1 MADSEKRSFLPV
13 GLKIYFRHLII
24 RCSGLAVIGFAVA
37 LGAALFSYNPAD
49 PSFNTA
55 TGEAPANL
63 LGYPGA
69 VCSDLLWQLFGLSA
83 VIFPVA
89 VAAWGILIFRL
100 KWNRHQ
106 ALRLLCFIPTLFL
119 LLFLF
124 SAMPEVSFSPVLAGF
139 GGAVMPAFYAPLAHV
154 LKMMHLSCL
163 EYVFLFCV
171 FFASV
176 FGLAA
181 TLGIP
186 FRLVR
191 KWGIGFVRLLCLPF
205 KILWRKIRRAPSGDE
220 NEKTDVL
227 PDEVPQSLFVKQ
239 GELELDTPP
248 VQPPLPA
255 PQVQPAVKKQP
266 VKPSPLKSI
275 KEQREYVKQFHLPK
289 LDLLAKPKV
298 DKDVAVSRE
307 FLEKR
312 ARQLESVLEE
322 YGVKGEI
329 VNVRPGPVVTLF
341 ELEPAPG
348 IKTTRVI
355 NLADDIARSM
365 SALSVRI
372 AVIPGRSVIGIEM
385 PNDKRADVY
394 LKELLVCDEFQ
405 KSEKPLLLALG
416 KDIGGKPTF
425 ADLSKM
431 PHLLVAGTTGSG
443 KSVAINTMI
452 LSLVYRLTPAQVRL
466 IMVDP
471 KMLELSVYNGIPHLL
486 TPVVTDPKKAVL
498 ALNWAVREMDQRYAQ
513 MSELGVRNID
523 GYNKKVAELLRTG
536 GENAKTRT
544 VLTGYDNGEPVYEEQ
559 PLDLKPF
566 PYIVVIVDEM
576 ADLMITAGKEIE
588 TAVQRIAQKAR
599 AAGIHLI
606 LATQRPSVDVITGT
620 IKSNFPERI
629 SFRLTT
635 KIDSRTILGEQGA
648 EQLLGRGDMLYLAQG
663 QRPARLHGPF
673 VSDGEVEA
681 VTAHLRLQG
690 VPEYEQSVTEEP
702 PETPENGGFNPDGNS
717 DDASLY
723 DQAVAIILRDRK
735 VSTSYI
741 QRQLRIGYNRA
752 ADLIDQME
760 AQGVISAPNHAGKRE
775 ILVPDN
781 R

>member
-1 MADSEKRSFLPV
+1 MTNFEKHTFLPPALKAFFRRLTIRFFGMFLIV
-13 GLKIYFRHLII
+13 CGGLLSI
-24 RCSGLAVIGFAVA
+24 AMA
-37 LGAALFSYNPAD
+37 SYNSAD

-55 TGEAPANL
+55 SGEKALNL
-63 LGYPGA
+63 LGALGA
-69 VCSDLLWQLFGLSA
+69 SWADLLWQYFGLGA
-83 VIFPVA
+83 LLFPMA
-89 VAAWGILIFRL
+89 FFAWGILIARL
-100 KWNRHQ
+100 KWHRFQ
-106 ALRLLCFIPTLFL
+106 ILRVFCLIPTLFL

-124 SAMPEVSFSPVLAGF
+124 SALPEVSFTPVLAGF
-139 GGAVMPAFYAPLAHV
+139 SGAVMPAFYLPLKHALKAAHLIYV
-154 LKMMHLSCL
+154 
-163 EYVFLFCV
+163 EYLLFPAV
-171 FFASV
+171 FFAAL
-176 FGLAA
+176 FGLAY

-186 FRLVR
+186 FYLVKR
-191 KWGIGFVRLLCLPF
+191 WIACSGRFIRRLLLF
-205 KILWRKIRRAPSGDE
+205 IWNKIKRSSSEITE
-220 NEKTDVL
+220 EKTSAEDEL
-227 PDEVPQSLFVKQ
+227 PKSLFTEQ
-239 GELELDTPP
+239 GELNLEEKSPP
-248 VQPPLPA
+248 VPIEN
-255 PQVQPAVKKQP
+255 KQRQ
-266 VKPSPLKSI
+266 KPSPLKSI
-275 KEQREYVKQFHLPK
+275 KEQREYAKQFHLPK
-289 LDLLAKPKV
+289 LDLLAKPKI
-298 DKDVAVSRE
+298 DKETTVSRE
-307 FLEKR
+307 YLEKR
-312 ARQLESVLEE
+312 ARQLENVLEE

-372 AVIPGRSVIGIEM
+372 AVIPGQSVIGIEM
-385 PNDKRADVY
+385 PNEKRADVY
-394 LKELLVCDEFQ
+394 LKELISGDEF
-405 KSEKPLLLALG
+405 KNSDKPLLLALG

-425 ADLSKM
+425 ADLAKM

-452 LSLVYRLTPAQVRL
+452 LSLIYRLTPEQVRL

-498 ALNWAVREMDQRYAQ
+498 ALNWAVREMDQRYSR

-523 GYNKKVAELLRTG
+523 GYNKKIAEMLNSKG
-536 GENAKTRT
+536 PKTKT
-544 VLTGYDNGEPVYEEQ
+544 VLTGYENGEPIYEEQ

-663 QRPARLHGPF
+663 QRSVRLHGPF
-673 VSDGEVEA
+673 VSDAEVEA

-702 PETPENGGFNPDGNS
+702 PEIGADGNGFNPDANS
-717 DDASLY
+717 ADASLY

-735 VSTSYI
+735 VSTSYV

>member
-1 MADSEKRSFLPV
+1 MVTSENHTFLPDS
-13 GLKIYFRHLII
+13 LKLFLRKAAVRL
-24 RCSGLAVIGFAVA
+24 SGLAVIAAGVA
-37 LGAALFSYNPAD
+37 LAAALATYRSTD

-55 TGEAPANL
+55 TGEAAQNA
-63 LGYPGA
+63 LGGA
-69 VCSDLLWQLFGLSA
+69 GAICADLLWQYFGLGAILFPLA
-83 VIFPVA
+83 VT
-89 VAAWGILIFRL
+89 AWGVLIFRL
-100 KWNRHQ
+100 KWHKYQ
-106 ALRLLCFIPTLFL
+106 ILRVLCFIPTLFL
-119 LLFLF
+119 TLVLL
-124 SAMPEVSFSPVLAGF
+124 SALPAVSFSPVIAGF
-139 GGAVMPAFYAPLAHV
+139 SGAVMPAFYQPLINGLHFARV
-154 LKMMHLSCL
+154 PCL
-163 EYVFLFCV
+163 EYLMLPVVFV
-171 FFASV
+171 ATV
-176 FGLAA
+176 FGLAS

-186 FRLVR
+186 FYLVKRWIAGLAAACKAAGTAVWRKVR
-191 KWGIGFVRLLCLPF
+191 KQNGAERTEP
-205 KILWRKIRRAPSGDE
+205 APPPE
-220 NEKTDVL
+220 EL
-227 PDEVPQSLFVKQ
+227 PQSLFAEQ
-239 GELELDTPP
+239 GELNLVEKE
-248 VQPPLPA
+248 QPQRPKAPA
-255 PQVQPAVKKQP
+255 
-266 VKPSPLKSI
+266 KPSPLKSI
-275 KEQREYVKQFHLPK
+275 RDQREYARTFHLPK
-289 LDLLAKPKV
+289 LDFLTKPKV
-298 DKDVAVSRE
+298 DKDAAVSRDY
-307 FLEKR
+307 LEKR
-312 ARQLESVLEE
+312 ARQLEEVLEE

-372 AVIPGRSVIGIEM
+372 AVVPGQSVIGIEM

-394 LKELLVCDEFQ
+394 LKEMFSCDEF
-405 KSEKPLLLALG
+405 KNATKPLLLALG

-425 ADLSKM
+425 ADLAKM

-452 LSLVYRLTPAQVRL
+452 LSLVYRLTPQQVRL

-498 ALNWAVREMDQRYAQ
+498 ALNWAVREMDDRYRQ

-523 GYNKKVAELLRTG
+523 GYNAKVKEMIDSK
-536 GENAKTRT
+536 EPMTRT
-544 VLTGYDNGEPVYEEQ
+544 VLTGYDNGEPIYEEQ
-559 PLDLKPF
+559 QLNLKPF

-588 TAVQRIAQKAR
+588 VAVQRIAQKAR

-663 QRPARLHGPF
+663 QRPVRLHGPF
-673 VSDGEVEA
+673 VSDAEVEA

-690 VPEYEQSVTEEP
+690 VPEYEQAVTEEP
-702 PETPENGGFNPDGNS
+702 PESAGDSGLNLD
-717 DDASLY
+717 DDADASLY
-723 DQAVAIILRDRK
+723 DKAVAIVLRDRK

-760 AQGVISAPNHAGKRE
+760 TQGVISPAGHSGKRE

>member
-1 MADSEKRSFLPV
+1 MINSEKHTFLPDN
-13 GLKIYFRHLII
+13 LKFFFRKLII
-24 RCSGLAVIGFAVA
+24 RCSGLLLICFALA
-37 LGAALFSYNPAD
+37 LAAALATYDSAD

-55 TGEAPANL
+55 SGNTPQNA
-63 LGYPGA
+63 LGSFGA
-69 VCSDLLWQLFGLSA
+69 ICSDLLWQYFGLGA
-83 VIFPVA
+83 LLFPAAIFS
-89 VAAWGILIFRL
+89 WGIIVLRL
-100 KWNRHQ
+100 KWHKYQ
-106 ALRLLCFIPTLFL
+106 FLRALCFVPTLFL
-119 LLFLF
+119 LLILF
-124 SAMPEVSFSPVLAGF
+124 SALPAVSLTPLIAGF
-139 GGAVMPAFYAPLAHV
+139 SGAIMPAFYHPLVYCMNAAH
-154 LKMMHLSCL
+154 MPYL
-163 EYVFLFCV
+163 EYVMLAIV
-171 FFASV
+171 FAASF
-176 FGLAA
+176 FGLAW

-186 FRLVR
+186 FYLVKR
-191 KWGIGFVRLLCLPF
+191 WITALGRGIKAFFLFLKNKLQNKTAQKQP
-205 KILWRKIRRAPSGDE
+205 E
-220 NEKTDVL
+220 NEESFLEDIPESLFDEESETVKEIEQEQQSVL
-227 PDEVPQSLFVKQ
+227 PKPQKKATIKPGVQKSVK
-239 GELELDTPP
+239 
-248 VQPPLPA
+248 VQKRRPEEF
-255 PQVQPAVKKQP
+255 
-266 VKPSPLKSI
+266 I
-275 KEQREYVKQFHLPK
+275 LPK
-289 LDLLAKPKV
+289 IDFLAKPKNE
-298 DKDVAVSRE
+298 KDNSISRDY
-307 FLEKR
+307 LEKR
-312 ARQLESVLEE
+312 ARQLENVLEE

-372 AVIPGRSVIGIEM
+372 AVIPGQSVIGIEM
-385 PNDKRADVY
+385 PNEKRADVY
-394 LKELLVCDEFQ
+394 LKEMFASDDF
-405 KSEKPLLLALG
+405 KNATKPLLLALG

-425 ADLSKM
+425 ADLAKM

-452 LSLVYRLTPAQVRL
+452 LSLLYRLTPDQVRL

-498 ALNWAVREMDQRYAQ
+498 ALNWTVREMDDRYRQ

-523 GYNKKVAELLRTG
+523 GYNAKIKEMI
-536 GENAKTRT
+536 NAKEPMTRT

-576 ADLMITAGKEIE
+576 ADLMVTAGKEIE
-588 TAVQRIAQKAR
+588 IAVQRIAQKAR

-620 IKSNFPERI
+620 IKANFPERI

-663 QRPARLHGPF
+663 QRPVRLHGPF
-673 VSDGEVEA
+673 VSDAEVES
-681 VTAHLRLQG
+681 VTAHLRTQG
-690 VPEYEQSVTEEP
+690 IPEYEQSVVEEP
-702 PETPENGGFNPDGNS
+702 PETSASSDGAQDS
-717 DDASLY
+717 GEESLY
-723 DQAVAIILRDRK
+723 DKAVAIILRDRK

-760 AQGVISAPNHAGKRE
+760 AQGVISAPSHAGKRE

>member
-1 MADSEKRSFLPV
+1 MISSEKHTFLPDT
-13 GLKIYFRHLII
+13 LKVFFHKLAI
-24 RCSGLAVIGFAVA
+24 RCC
-37 LGAALFSYNPAD
+37 GAALIAAGLALAAALTTYDSTD
-49 PSFNTA
+49 PSLNTA
-55 TGEAPANL
+55 SGNL
-63 LGYPGA
+63 PQNALGGFGA
-69 VCSDLLWQLFGLSA
+69 VCADLLWQYFGLGA
-83 VIFPVA
+83 VLFPLA
-89 VAAWGILIFRL
+89 LMAWGILIARL
-100 KWNRHQ
+100 KWHKFQ
-106 ALRLLCFIPTLFL
+106 ILRVLCFIPTLFL
-119 LLFLF
+119 LLVLF
-124 SAMPEVSFSPVLAGF
+124 SALPAVSFSPVLAGF
-139 GGAVMPAFYAPLAHV
+139 SGAVMPAFYHPLIHGLNAAY
-154 LKMMHLSCL
+154 MPYL
-163 EYVFLFCV
+163 EYLMLPVVFV
-171 FFASV
+171 AAV
-176 FGLAA
+176 FGLAS

-186 FRLVR
+186 FYLVKRWTAGLGRLIKTAAVF
-191 KWGIGFVRLLCLPF
+191 I
-205 KILWRKIRRAPSGDE
+205 WRKIRRADGA
-220 NEKTDVL
+220 EKSVGEQKL
-227 PDEVPQSLFVKQ
+227 PEELPQSLFAEQ
-239 GELELDTPP
+239 GELNLEEKE
-248 VQPPLPA
+248 QPQA
-255 PQVQPAVKKQP
+255 QHTAKQPA
-266 VKPSPLKSI
+266 KPSPLKSI
-275 KEQREYVKQFHLPK
+275 REQREYARQFHLPK
-289 LDLLAKPKV
+289 LDFLAKPKI
-298 DKDVAVSRE
+298 DKDAAVSRDY
-307 FLEKR
+307 LEKR
-312 ARQLESVLEE
+312 ARQLEGVLEE

-372 AVIPGRSVIGIEM
+372 AVVPGQSVIGIEM
-385 PNDKRADVY
+385 PNEKRADVY
-394 LKELLVCDEFQ
+394 LKEMFACDEF
-405 KSEKPLLLALG
+405 KNATKPLLLALG

-425 ADLSKM
+425 ADLAKM

-452 LSLVYRLTPAQVRL
+452 LSLIYRLTPEQVRL

-498 ALNWAVREMDQRYAQ
+498 ALNWAVREMDDRYRQ

-523 GYNKKVAELLRTG
+523 GYN
-536 GENAKTRT
+536 AKIKEMIDAKEPMTRT
-544 VLTGYDNGEPVYEEQ
+544 VLTGYENGEPIYEEQ
-559 PLDLKPF
+559 PLNLKPF

-576 ADLMITAGKEIE
+576 ADLMVTAGKEIE
-588 TAVQRIAQKAR
+588 IAVQRIAQKAR
-599 AAGIHLI
+599 AAGIHLV

-620 IKSNFPERI
+620 IKANFPERI

-663 QRPARLHGPF
+663 QRPVRLHGPF
-673 VSDGEVEA
+673 VSDAEVEA

-702 PETPENGGFNPDGNS
+702 PESAGDTTVNMDGAE
-717 DDASLY
+717 DASLY
-723 DQAVAIILRDRK
+723 DKAVAIVLRDRK

-760 AQGVISAPNHAGKRE
+760 AQGVISAPSHAGKRE

>member
-1 MADSEKRSFLPV
+1 MTRSEKNTFLPV
-13 GLKIYFRHLII
+13 ALKSLFRRATIRFVGLLTIGWGIL
-24 RCSGLAVIGFAVA
+24 LA
-37 LGAALFSYNPAD
+37 AALATYNSAD
-49 PSFNTA
+49 PSWNTA
-55 TGEAPANL
+55 TGDVATNL
-63 LGYPGA
+63 LGNIGA
-69 VCSDLLWQLFGLSA
+69 VWADLLWQYFGLGA
-83 VIFPVA
+83 LLFPVSFI
-89 VAAWGILIFRL
+89 AWGVLIVRL
-100 KWNRHQ
+100 KWHKFQ
-106 ALRLLCFIPTLFL
+106 FLRILCLIPTLFL
-119 LLFLF
+119 VLILCASL
-124 SAMPEVSFSPVLAGF
+124 PEVSFTPVLAGF
-139 GGAVMPAFYAPLAHV
+139 SGAIIPAFYQLLLSALKTAHLAY
-154 LKMMHLSCL
+154 L
-163 EYVFLFCV
+163 EYVLLGVV
-171 FFASV
+171 FIAAL
-176 FGLAA
+176 FGLAS

-186 FRLVR
+186 FYLVKRWIAGCCRL
-191 KWGIGFVRLLCLPF
+191 
-205 KILWRKIRRAPSGDE
+205 IRRSTLFIWNKLKRSAPAVE
-220 NEKTDVL
+220 EEKTE
-227 PDEVPQSLFVKQ
+227 PQADELPQSLFAEQ
-239 GELELDTPP
+239 GELNLEEEKP
-248 VQPPLPA
+248 QPKASAPA
-255 PQVQPAVKKQP
+255 KKQP
-266 VKPSPLKSI
+266 EKPSPLKSI
-275 KEQREYVKQFHLPK
+275 KEHREYVKQFHLPK

-298 DKDVAVSRE
+298 DKEAVVSRDY
-307 FLEKR
+307 LEKR

-322 YGVKGEI
+322 YGVKGQI

-372 AVIPGRSVIGIEM
+372 AVIPGQSVIGIEM
-385 PNDKRADVY
+385 PNEKRADVY
-394 LKELLVCDEFQ
+394 LKELVSCDEF
-405 KSEKPLLLALG
+405 KNSDKPLLLALG

-425 ADLSKM
+425 ADLAKM

-498 ALNWAVREMDQRYAQ
+498 ALNWAVREMDQRYSQ

-523 GYNKKVAELLRTG
+523 GYNKKVAELL
-536 GENAKTRT
+536 NSKAPKTRM
-544 VLTGYDNGEPVYEEQ
+544 VLTGYENGEPMYEEQ

-663 QRPARLHGPF
+663 QRPVRLHGPF
-673 VSDGEVEA
+673 VSDAEVEA

-702 PETPENGGFNPDGNS
+702 PEIEASSGFNPDGNS
-717 DDASLY
+717 ADASLY
-723 DQAVAIILRDRK
+723 DQAVAIVLRDRK
-735 VSTSYI
+735 VSTSYV

-775 ILVPDN
+775 ILVSDN

>member
-1 MADSEKRSFLPV
+1 MVTSENHTFLPDSLKSFLRKAAV
-13 GLKIYFRHLII
+13 RL
-24 RCSGLAVIGFAVA
+24 SGLAVIAAGVA
-37 LGAALFSYNPAD
+37 LAAALATYRSTD

-55 TGEAPANL
+55 TGEAAQNA
-63 LGYPGA
+63 LGGA
-69 VCSDLLWQLFGLSA
+69 GAICADLLWQYFGLGAILFPLA
-83 VIFPVA
+83 VT
-89 VAAWGILIFRL
+89 AWGVLIFRL
-100 KWNRHQ
+100 KWHKYQ
-106 ALRLLCFIPTLFL
+106 ILRVLCFIPTLFL
-119 LLFLF
+119 TLVLL
-124 SAMPEVSFSPVLAGF
+124 SALPAVSFSPVIAGF
-139 GGAVMPAFYAPLAHV
+139 SGAVMPAFYQPLINGLHFARV
-154 LKMMHLSCL
+154 PCL
-163 EYVFLFCV
+163 EYLMLPVVFV
-171 FFASV
+171 ATV
-176 FGLAA
+176 FGLAS

-186 FRLVR
+186 FYLVKRWIAGLAAACKAAGTAVWRKVR
-191 KWGIGFVRLLCLPF
+191 KQNGAERTEP
-205 KILWRKIRRAPSGDE
+205 APPSE
-220 NEKTDVL
+220 EL
-227 PDEVPQSLFVKQ
+227 PQSLFAEQ
-239 GELELDTPP
+239 GELNLVEKE
-248 VQPPLPA
+248 QPQRPKAPA
-255 PQVQPAVKKQP
+255 
-266 VKPSPLKSI
+266 KPSPLKSI
-275 KEQREYVKQFHLPK
+275 RDQREYARTFHLPK
-289 LDLLAKPKV
+289 LDFLTKPKV
-298 DKDVAVSRE
+298 DKDAAVSRDY
-307 FLEKR
+307 LEKR
-312 ARQLESVLEE
+312 ARQLEEVLEE

-372 AVIPGRSVIGIEM
+372 AVVPGQSVIGIEM

-394 LKELLVCDEFQ
+394 LKEMFSCDEF
-405 KSEKPLLLALG
+405 KNATKPLLLALG

-425 ADLSKM
+425 ADLAKM

-452 LSLVYRLTPAQVRL
+452 LSLVYRLTPQQVRL

-498 ALNWAVREMDQRYAQ
+498 ALNWAVREMDDRYRQ

-523 GYNKKVAELLRTG
+523 GYNAKVKEMIDSK
-536 GENAKTRT
+536 EPMTRT
-544 VLTGYDNGEPVYEEQ
+544 VLTGYDNGEPIYEEQ
-559 PLDLKPF
+559 QLNLKPF

-588 TAVQRIAQKAR
+588 VAVQRIAQKAR

-663 QRPARLHGPF
+663 QRPVRLHGPF
-673 VSDGEVEA
+673 VSDAEVEA

-690 VPEYEQSVTEEP
+690 VPEYEQAVTEEP
-702 PETPENGGFNPDGNS
+702 PESAGDSGLNLD
-717 DDASLY
+717 DDADASLY
-723 DQAVAIILRDRK
+723 DKAVAIVLRDRK

-760 AQGVISAPNHAGKRE
+760 AQGVISPAGHSGKRE

>member
-1 MADSEKRSFLPV
+1 MTNSENHSFLPAALKLFFRRLTIRFF
-13 GLKIYFRHLII
+13 GLLFV
-24 RCSGLAVIGFAVA
+24 CAGLLLTVA
-37 LGAALFSYNPAD
+37 LATYNPAD

-55 TGEAPANL
+55 TGETATNL
-63 LGYPGA
+63 MGTVGA
-69 VCSDLLWQLFGLSA
+69 IWADLLWQYFGLGA
-83 VIFPVA
+83 ILFPVA
-89 VAAWGILIFRL
+89 LVAWGILIIRL
-100 KWNRHQ
+100 KWHKFQ
-106 ALRLLCFIPTLFL
+106 ILRILCFIPTLL
-119 LLFLF
+119 LLLVLF
-124 SAMPEVSFSPVLAGF
+124 SALPEVSFPPVQAGF
-139 GGAVMPAFYAPLAHV
+139 SGAVMPVFYSL
-154 LKMMHLSCL
+154 LKHFLKTAYLSYL
-163 EYVFLFCV
+163 EYAIIPIVFV
-171 FFASV
+171 VSV

-186 FRLVR
+186 FYLVKRWIAGTGRL
-191 KWGIGFVRLLCLPF
+191 I
-205 KILWRKIRRAPSGDE
+205 
-220 NEKTDVL
+220 
-227 PDEVPQSLFVKQ
+227 QSLILFFWKKIKNTPPPAEEEKAEQNDELPESLFAEQ
-239 GELELDTPP
+239 GELNLGE
-248 VQPPLPA
+248 QQQQAPLPA
-255 PQVQPAVKKQP
+255 PPAPAKKQP
-266 VKPSPLKSI
+266 AKPSPLKSI

-289 LDLLAKPKV
+289 LDLLAKPKI
-298 DKDVAVSRE
+298 DKEAAVSRDY
-307 FLEKR
+307 LEKR
-312 ARQLESVLEE
+312 ARQLENVLEE

-372 AVIPGRSVIGIEM
+372 AVIPGQSVIGIEM
-385 PNDKRADVY
+385 PNEKRADVY
-394 LKELLVCDEFQ
+394 LKELVSCDDF
-405 KSEKPLLLALG
+405 KNSDKPLLLALG

-425 ADLSKM
+425 ADLAKM

-498 ALNWAVREMDQRYAQ
+498 ALNWAVREMDQRYSQ

-523 GYNKKVAELLRTG
+523 GYNKKVAELL
-536 GENAKTRT
+536 NSKAPKTRT
-544 VLTGYDNGEPVYEEQ
+544 VLTGYENGEPIYEEQ

-663 QRPARLHGPF
+663 QRPVRLHGPF
-673 VSDGEVEA
+673 VSDAEVEA

-702 PETPENGGFNPDGNS
+702 PETEAGTGFTSDGGA
-717 DDASLY
+717 DASLY

>member
-1 MADSEKRSFLPV
+1 MVTSENHTFLPDSLKSFLRKAAV
-13 GLKIYFRHLII
+13 RL
-24 RCSGLAVIGFAVA
+24 SGLAVIAAGIA
-37 LGAALFSYNPAD
+37 LAAALATYRSTD

-55 TGEAPANL
+55 TGEAAQNA
-63 LGYPGA
+63 LGGA
-69 VCSDLLWQLFGLSA
+69 GAICADLLWQYFGLGAILFPLA
-83 VIFPVA
+83 VT
-89 VAAWGILIFRL
+89 AWGVLIFRL
-100 KWNRHQ
+100 KWHKYQ
-106 ALRLLCFIPTLFL
+106 ILRVLCFIPTLFL
-119 LLFLF
+119 TLVLL
-124 SAMPEVSFSPVLAGF
+124 SALPAVSFSPVIAGF
-139 GGAVMPAFYAPLAHV
+139 SGAVMPAFYQPLINGLHFARV
-154 LKMMHLSCL
+154 PCL
-163 EYVFLFCV
+163 EYLMLPVVFV
-171 FFASV
+171 ATV
-176 FGLAA
+176 FGLAS

-186 FRLVR
+186 FYLVKRWIAGLAAACKAAGTAVWRKVR
-191 KWGIGFVRLLCLPF
+191 KQNGAERTEP
-205 KILWRKIRRAPSGDE
+205 APPPE
-220 NEKTDVL
+220 EL
-227 PDEVPQSLFVKQ
+227 PQSLFAEQ
-239 GELELDTPP
+239 GELNLVEKE
-248 VQPPLPA
+248 QPQRPKAPA
-255 PQVQPAVKKQP
+255 
-266 VKPSPLKSI
+266 KPSPLKSI
-275 KEQREYVKQFHLPK
+275 RDQREYARTFHLPK
-289 LDLLAKPKV
+289 LDFLTKPKV
-298 DKDVAVSRE
+298 DKDAAVSRDY
-307 FLEKR
+307 LEKR
-312 ARQLESVLEE
+312 ARQLEEVLEE

-372 AVIPGRSVIGIEM
+372 AVVPGQSVIGIEM

-394 LKELLVCDEFQ
+394 LKEMFSCDEF
-405 KSEKPLLLALG
+405 KNATKPLLLALG

-425 ADLSKM
+425 ADLAKM

-452 LSLVYRLTPAQVRL
+452 LSLVYRLTPQQVRL

-498 ALNWAVREMDQRYAQ
+498 ALNWAVREMDDRYRQ

-523 GYNKKVAELLRTG
+523 GYNAKVKEMINSK
-536 GENAKTRT
+536 EPMTRT
-544 VLTGYDNGEPVYEEQ
+544 VLTGYDNGEPIYEEQ
-559 PLDLKPF
+559 QLNLKPF

-588 TAVQRIAQKAR
+588 VAVQRIAQKAR

-663 QRPARLHGPF
+663 QRPVRLHGPF
-673 VSDGEVEA
+673 VSDAEVEA

-690 VPEYEQSVTEEP
+690 VPEYEQAVTEEP
-702 PETPENGGFNPDGNS
+702 PESAGDSGLNLD
-717 DDASLY
+717 DDADASLY
-723 DQAVAIILRDRK
+723 DKAVAIVLRDRK

-760 AQGVISAPNHAGKRE
+760 AQGVISPAGHSGKRE

>member
-1 MADSEKRSFLPV
+1 MATFEKYTFLPDS
-13 GLKIYFRHLII
+13 LKLFLHKAAVRV
-24 RCSGLAVIGFAVA
+24 SGLVVIAAGCA
-37 LGAALFSYNPAD
+37 LAAALATYRSTD

-55 TGEAPANL
+55 TGDAAQNA
-63 LGYPGA
+63 LGGAGA
-69 VCSDLLWQLFGLSA
+69 VCADLLWQYFGLGAILFPLA
-83 VIFPVA
+83 VT
-89 VAAWGILIFRL
+89 AWGVLIFRL
-100 KWNRHQ
+100 KWHKYQ
-106 ALRLLCFIPTLFL
+106 FLRVLCFIPTLFL
-119 LLFLF
+119 MLVLL
-124 SAMPEVSFSPVLAGF
+124 SALPAVSFSPVIAGF
-139 GGAVMPAFYAPLAHV
+139 SGAVMPAFYHPLIRGLHFAYV
-154 LKMMHLSCL
+154 PYL
-163 EYVFLFCV
+163 EYLMLPVVFV
-171 FFASV
+171 ATV
-176 FGLAA
+176 FGLAS

-186 FRLVR
+186 FYLVKR
-191 KWGIGFVRLLCLPF
+191 WIAELAAACKTAGTAV
-205 KILWRKIRRAPSGDE
+205 WRKIHKRNGAEQTEPE
-220 NEKTDVL
+220 TPPEEL
-227 PDEVPQSLFVKQ
+227 PQSLFAEQ
-239 GELELDTPP
+239 GELNLVEKE
-248 VQPPLPA
+248 QPQRPKAPA
-255 PQVQPAVKKQP
+255 
-266 VKPSPLKSI
+266 KPSPLKSI
-275 KEQREYVKQFHLPK
+275 REQREYARTFHLPK
-289 LDLLAKPKV
+289 LDFLTKPKV
-298 DKDVAVSRE
+298 DKDAAVSRDY
-307 FLEKR
+307 LEKR
-312 ARQLESVLEE
+312 ARQLEEVLGE

-372 AVIPGRSVIGIEM
+372 AVVPGQSVIGIEM
-385 PNDKRADVY
+385 PNEKRADVY
-394 LKELLVCDEFQ
+394 LKEMFSCDEF
-405 KSEKPLLLALG
+405 KNATKPLLLALG

-425 ADLSKM
+425 ADLAKM

-452 LSLVYRLTPAQVRL
+452 LSLVYRLTPQQVRL
-466 IMVDP
+466 ILVDP

-498 ALNWAVREMDQRYAQ
+498 ALNWAVREMDDRYRQ

-523 GYNKKVAELLRTG
+523 GYNAKVKEMIDSK
-536 GENAKTRT
+536 EPMTRT
-544 VLTGYDNGEPVYEEQ
+544 VLTGYDNGEPIYEEQ
-559 PLDLKPF
+559 QLNLKPF

-576 ADLMITAGKEIE
+576 ADLMMTAGKEIE
-588 TAVQRIAQKAR
+588 VAVLRIAQKAR

-635 KIDSRTILGEQGA
+635 KIDSRTILDEQGA

-663 QRPARLHGPF
+663 QRPVRLHGPF
-673 VSDGEVEA
+673 VSDTEVEA

-690 VPEYEQSVTEEP
+690 VPEYEQAVTEEP
-702 PETPENGGFNPDGNS
+702 PESAGDSGLNLAD
-717 DDASLY
+717 DADASLY
-723 DQAVAIILRDRK
+723 DKAVAIVLRDRK

-760 AQGVISAPNHAGKRE
+760 SQGVISPAGHSGKRE

>member
-1 MADSEKRSFLPV
+1 MVTSENHTFLPDS
-13 GLKIYFRHLII
+13 LKLFLRKAAVRL
-24 RCSGLAVIGFAVA
+24 SGLAVIAAGIA
-37 LGAALFSYNPAD
+37 LAAALATYRSTD

-55 TGEAPANL
+55 TGEAAQNA
-63 LGYPGA
+63 LGGA
-69 VCSDLLWQLFGLSA
+69 GAICADLLWQYFGLGAILFPLA
-83 VIFPVA
+83 VT
-89 VAAWGILIFRL
+89 AWGILIFRL
-100 KWNRHQ
+100 KWHKYQ
-106 ALRLLCFIPTLFL
+106 ILRVLCFIPTLFL
-119 LLFLF
+119 TLVLL
-124 SAMPEVSFSPVLAGF
+124 SARPAVSFSPVIAGF
-139 GGAVMPAFYAPLAHV
+139 SGAVMPAFYQPLINGLHFARV
-154 LKMMHLSCL
+154 PCL
-163 EYVFLFCV
+163 EYLMLPVVFV
-171 FFASV
+171 ATV
-176 FGLAA
+176 FGLAS

-186 FRLVR
+186 FYLVKR
-191 KWGIGFVRLLCLPF
+191 WIAGLAAACKAAGTAV
-205 KILWRKIRRAPSGDE
+205 WRKVRQQNGAERTEPE
-220 NEKTDVL
+220 PPPEEL
-227 PDEVPQSLFVKQ
+227 PQSLFAEQ
-239 GELELDTPP
+239 GELNLVEKE
-248 VQPPLPA
+248 QPQRPKAPA
-255 PQVQPAVKKQP
+255 
-266 VKPSPLKSI
+266 KPSPLKSI
-275 KEQREYVKQFHLPK
+275 RDQREYARTFHLPK
-289 LDLLAKPKV
+289 LDFLTKPKV
-298 DKDVAVSRE
+298 DKDAAVSRDY
-307 FLEKR
+307 LEKR
-312 ARQLESVLEE
+312 ARQLEEVLEE

-372 AVIPGRSVIGIEM
+372 AVVPGQSVIGIEM

-394 LKELLVCDEFQ
+394 LKEMFSCDEF
-405 KSEKPLLLALG
+405 KNATKPLLLALG

-425 ADLSKM
+425 ADLAKM

-452 LSLVYRLTPAQVRL
+452 LSLVYRLTPQQVRL

-498 ALNWAVREMDQRYAQ
+498 ALNWAVREMDDRYRQ

-523 GYNKKVAELLRTG
+523 GYNAKVKEMIDSK
-536 GENAKTRT
+536 EPMTRT
-544 VLTGYDNGEPVYEEQ
+544 VLTGYDNGEPIYEEQ
-559 PLDLKPF
+559 QLNLKPF

-588 TAVQRIAQKAR
+588 VAVQRIAQKAR

-663 QRPARLHGPF
+663 QRPVRLHGPF
-673 VSDGEVEA
+673 VSDAEVEA

-690 VPEYEQSVTEEP
+690 VPEYEQAVTEEP
-702 PETPENGGFNPDGNS
+702 PESAGDSGLNLD
-717 DDASLY
+717 DDADASLY
-723 DQAVAIILRDRK
+723 DKAVAIVLRDRK

-760 AQGVISAPNHAGKRE
+760 AQGVISPAGHSGKRE

>member
-1 MADSEKRSFLPV
+1 MVTSENHTFLPDS
-13 GLKIYFRHLII
+13 LKLFLRKAAVRL
-24 RCSGLAVIGFAVA
+24 SGLAVIAAGIA
-37 LGAALFSYNPAD
+37 LAAALATYRSTD

-55 TGEAPANL
+55 TGEAAQNA
-63 LGYPGA
+63 LGGA
-69 VCSDLLWQLFGLSA
+69 GAICADLLWQYFGLGAILFPLA
-83 VIFPVA
+83 VT
-89 VAAWGILIFRL
+89 AWGILIFRL
-100 KWNRHQ
+100 KWHKYQ
-106 ALRLLCFIPTLFL
+106 ILRVLCFIPTLFL
-119 LLFLF
+119 TLVLL
-124 SAMPEVSFSPVLAGF
+124 SALPAVSFSPVIAGF
-139 GGAVMPAFYAPLAHV
+139 SGAVMPAFYQPLINGLHFARV
-154 LKMMHLSCL
+154 PCL
-163 EYVFLFCV
+163 EYLMLPVVFV
-171 FFASV
+171 ATV
-176 FGLAA
+176 FGLAS

-186 FRLVR
+186 FYLVKR
-191 KWGIGFVRLLCLPF
+191 WIAGLAAACKAAGTAV
-205 KILWRKIRRAPSGDE
+205 WRKVRQQNGAERTEPE
-220 NEKTDVL
+220 PPPEEL
-227 PDEVPQSLFVKQ
+227 PQSLFAEQ
-239 GELELDTPP
+239 GELNLVEKE
-248 VQPPLPA
+248 QPQRPKAPA
-255 PQVQPAVKKQP
+255 
-266 VKPSPLKSI
+266 KPSPLKSI
-275 KEQREYVKQFHLPK
+275 RDQREYARTFHLPK
-289 LDLLAKPKV
+289 LDFLTKPKV
-298 DKDVAVSRE
+298 DKDAAVSRDY
-307 FLEKR
+307 LEKR
-312 ARQLESVLEE
+312 ARQLEEVLEE

-372 AVIPGRSVIGIEM
+372 AVVPGQSVIGIEM

-394 LKELLVCDEFQ
+394 LKEMFSCDEF
-405 KSEKPLLLALG
+405 KNATKPLLLALG

-425 ADLSKM
+425 ADLAKM

-452 LSLVYRLTPAQVRL
+452 LSLVYRLTPQQVRL

-498 ALNWAVREMDQRYAQ
+498 ALNWAVREMDDRYRQ

-523 GYNKKVAELLRTG
+523 GYNAKVKEMIDSK
-536 GENAKTRT
+536 EPMTRT
-544 VLTGYDNGEPVYEEQ
+544 VLTGYDNGEPIYEEQ
-559 PLDLKPF
+559 QLNLKPF

-588 TAVQRIAQKAR
+588 VAVQRIAQKAR

-663 QRPARLHGPF
+663 QRPVRLHGPF
-673 VSDGEVEA
+673 VSDAEVEA

-690 VPEYEQSVTEEP
+690 VPEYEQAVTEEP
-702 PETPENGGFNPDGNS
+702 PESAGDSGLNLD
-717 DDASLY
+717 DDADASLY
-723 DQAVAIILRDRK
+723 DKAVAIVLRDRK

-760 AQGVISAPNHAGKRE
+760 AQGVISPAGHSGKRE

>member
-1 MADSEKRSFLPV
+1 MTHLEKHTFLP
-13 GLKIYFRHLII
+13 
-24 RCSGLAVIGFAVA
+24 
-37 LGAALFSYNPAD
+37 AALKVFFRRLTTRCIGLFLVGSGILLTLALATYNPAD
-49 PSFNTA
+49 PSWNTA
-55 TGEAPANL
+55 TGGTAANM
-63 LGYPGA
+63 LGSVGA
-69 VCSDLLWQLFGLSA
+69 VWADLLWQSFGLGA
-83 VIFPVA
+83 VLFPISL
-89 VAAWGILIFRL
+89 AAWGLLVFRL
-100 KWNRHQ
+100 KWHKFQFFRI
-106 ALRLLCFIPTLFL
+106 LSLIPTLFL
-119 LLFLF
+119 LLVLF
-124 SAMPEVSFSPVLAGF
+124 SALPEVSFSPVLAGF
-139 GGAVMPAFYAPLAHV
+139 SGAIMPAFYLPLRQA
-154 LKMMHLSCL
+154 LIIAHLSYL
-163 EYVFLFCV
+163 EYILLPVVFIAVV
-171 FFASV
+171 FSLAS
-176 FGLAA
+176 

-186 FRLVR
+186 FYLVKRWISSLGRLVR
-191 KWGIGFVRLLCLPF
+191 RLSLF
-205 KILWRKIRRAPSGDE
+205 LWRKIRRIPSQIAEEPLKQPADE
-220 NEKTDVL
+220 L
-227 PDEVPQSLFVKQ
+227 PQSLFAEQ
-239 GELELDTPP
+239 GELKLEETLPP
-248 VQPPLPA
+248 SQAVPA
-255 PQVQPAVKKQP
+255 KQP
-266 VKPSPLKSI
+266 RPAKPSPLKSI

-298 DKDVAVSRE
+298 DKEAAVSRDY
-307 FLEKR
+307 LEKR
-312 ARQLESVLEE
+312 ARQLENVLEE

-372 AVIPGRSVIGIEM
+372 AVIPGQSVIGIEM
-385 PNDKRADVY
+385 PNEKRADVY
-394 LKELLVCDEFQ
+394 LKELVSSDEF
-405 KSEKPLLLALG
+405 KNSDKPLLLALG
-416 KDIGGKPTF
+416 KDIGGKPSF
-425 ADLSKM
+425 ADLAKM

-452 LSLVYRLTPAQVRL
+452 LSLVYRLTPDQVRL

-498 ALNWAVREMDQRYAQ
+498 ALNWAVREMDQRYSQ

-523 GYNKKVAELLRTG
+523 GYNKKVAELLNTKG
-536 GENAKTRT
+536 PKTRT
-544 VLTGYDNGEPVYEEQ
+544 VLTGYDNGEPIYEEQ
-559 PLDLKPF
+559 PLNLKPF

-663 QRPARLHGPF
+663 QRPVRLHGPF
-673 VSDGEVEA
+673 VSDAEVEA

-702 PETPENGGFNPDGNS
+702 PETDSAEGFNLENS
-717 DDASLY
+717 SDASLY

>member
-1 MADSEKRSFLPV
+1 MVTSENHTFLPDSLKSFLRKAAV
-13 GLKIYFRHLII
+13 RL
-24 RCSGLAVIGFAVA
+24 SGLAVIAAGIA
-37 LGAALFSYNPAD
+37 LAAALATYRSTD

-55 TGEAPANL
+55 TGEAAQNA
-63 LGYPGA
+63 LGGA
-69 VCSDLLWQLFGLSA
+69 GAICADLLWQYFGLGAILFPLA
-83 VIFPVA
+83 VT
-89 VAAWGILIFRL
+89 AWGVLIFRL
-100 KWNRHQ
+100 KWHKYQ
-106 ALRLLCFIPTLFL
+106 ILRVLCFIPTLFL
-119 LLFLF
+119 TLVLL
-124 SAMPEVSFSPVLAGF
+124 SALPAVSFSPVIAGF
-139 GGAVMPAFYAPLAHV
+139 SGAVMPAFYQPLINGLHFARV
-154 LKMMHLSCL
+154 PCL
-163 EYVFLFCV
+163 EYLMLPVVFV
-171 FFASV
+171 ATV
-176 FGLAA
+176 FGLAS

-186 FRLVR
+186 FYLVKRWIAGLAAACKAAGTAVWRKVR
-191 KWGIGFVRLLCLPF
+191 KQNGAERTEP
-205 KILWRKIRRAPSGDE
+205 APPPE
-220 NEKTDVL
+220 EL
-227 PDEVPQSLFVKQ
+227 PQSLFAEQ
-239 GELELDTPP
+239 GELNLVEKE
-248 VQPPLPA
+248 QPQRPKAPA
-255 PQVQPAVKKQP
+255 
-266 VKPSPLKSI
+266 KPSPLKSI
-275 KEQREYVKQFHLPK
+275 RDQREYARTFHLPK
-289 LDLLAKPKV
+289 LDCLTKPKV
-298 DKDVAVSRE
+298 DKDAAVSRDY
-307 FLEKR
+307 LEKR
-312 ARQLESVLEE
+312 ARQLEEVLEE

-372 AVIPGRSVIGIEM
+372 AVVPGQSVIGIEM

-394 LKELLVCDEFQ
+394 LKEMFSCDEF
-405 KSEKPLLLALG
+405 KNATKPLLLALG

-425 ADLSKM
+425 ADLAKM

-452 LSLVYRLTPAQVRL
+452 LSLVYRLTPQQVRL

-498 ALNWAVREMDQRYAQ
+498 ALNWAVREMDDRYRQ

-523 GYNKKVAELLRTG
+523 GYNAKVKEMIDSK
-536 GENAKTRT
+536 EPMTRT
-544 VLTGYDNGEPVYEEQ
+544 VLTGYDNGEPIYEEQ
-559 PLDLKPF
+559 QLNLKPF

-588 TAVQRIAQKAR
+588 VAVQRIAQKAR

-663 QRPARLHGPF
+663 QRPVRLHGPF
-673 VSDGEVEA
+673 VSDAEVEA

-690 VPEYEQSVTEEP
+690 VPEYEQAVTEEP
-702 PETPENGGFNPDGNS
+702 PESAGDSGLNLD
-717 DDASLY
+717 DDADASLY
-723 DQAVAIILRDRK
+723 DKAVAIVLRDRK

-760 AQGVISAPNHAGKRE
+760 AQGVISPAGHSGKRE

>member
-1 MADSEKRSFLPV
+1 MTDSEKRAFLPDAM
-13 GLKIYFRHLII
+13 KSFFRRAII
-24 RCSGLAVIGFAVA
+24 RCVGFLVVCSGGLS
-37 LGAALFSYNPAD
+37 GAALATYNPAD

-55 TGEAPANL
+55 TGETATNA
-63 LGYPGA
+63 LGSVGA
-69 VCSDLLWQLFGLSA
+69 AWADLLWQYFGLAA
-83 VIFPVA
+83 VLFPVA
-89 VAAWGILIFRL
+89 LVFWGVLIIRM
-100 KWNRHQ
+100 KWNKYQ
-106 ALRLLCFIPTLFL
+106 FLRVLCMIPTLFL

-124 SAMPEVSFSPVLAGF
+124 SALPEVSFTPVLAGF
-139 GGAVMPAFYAPLAHV
+139 SGAVMPAFYQPLIRV
-154 LKMMHLSCL
+154 LTAMHLSSL
-163 EYVFLFCV
+163 EYAFLPVVFL
-171 FFASV
+171 AAV

-186 FRLVR
+186 FHLVR
-191 KWGIGFVRLLCLPF
+191 RWIAATVGFVSGIVSFIR
-205 KILWRKIRRAPSGDE
+205 KKIRRPKPPVEEETEEAPAE
-220 NEKTDVL
+220 EL
-227 PDEVPQSLFVKQ
+227 PQSLFAEQ
-239 GELELDTPP
+239 GELNLGDKTPP
-248 VQPPLPA
+248 PPAAPTVKAPA
-255 PQVQPAVKKQP
+255 PA
-266 VKPSPLKSI
+266 KPSPLKSI
-275 KEQREYVKQFHLPK
+275 KEQREYVRQFHLPK
-289 LDLLAKPKV
+289 LDLLAKPKI
-298 DKDVAVSRE
+298 DKENVVSRDV
-307 FLEKR
+307 LEQR
-312 ARQLESVLEE
+312 ARQLEAVLAE

-372 AVIPGRSVIGIEM
+372 AVVPGRSVIGIEM

-405 KSEKPLLLALG
+405 KSDKPLLLALG

-452 LSLVYRLTPAQVRL
+452 LSLVYRLTPEQVRL

-498 ALNWAVREMDQRYAQ
+498 ALNWAVREMDQRYSQ

-523 GYNKKVAELLRTG
+523 GYNKKVAELLSG
-536 GENAKTRT
+536 KGPKTRM

-559 PLDLKPF
+559 PLNLKPF

-663 QRPARLHGPF
+663 QRPTRLHGPF

-690 VPEYEQSVTEEP
+690 VPEYEQSVVEEP
-702 PETPENGGFNPDGNS
+702 PEVGSEGGFAPDSDGNGGDG
-717 DDASLY
+717 AGLY
-723 DQAVAIILRDRK
+723 DQAVAIVLRDRK
-735 VSTSYI
+735 VSTSYV

-752 ADLIDQME
+752 ADLIERME
-760 AQGVISAPNHAGKRE
+760 REGVISAPNHAGKRE

>member
-1 MADSEKRSFLPV
+1 MVTSENRTFLPDS
-13 GLKIYFRHLII
+13 LKAFLRKAAVRL
-24 RCSGLAVIGFAVA
+24 SGLAVIAAGCA
-37 LGAALFSYNPAD
+37 LAAALATYRSTD

-55 TGEAPANL
+55 TGEAAQNA
-63 LGYPGA
+63 LGGA
-69 VCSDLLWQLFGLSA
+69 GAICADLLWQYFGLGAILFPLA
-83 VIFPVA
+83 VT
-89 VAAWGILIFRL
+89 AWGVLIFRL
-100 KWNRHQ
+100 KWHKYQ
-106 ALRLLCFIPTLFL
+106 ILRVLCFIPTLFL
-119 LLFLF
+119 TLVLL
-124 SAMPEVSFSPVLAGF
+124 SALPAVSFSPVIAGF
-139 GGAVMPAFYAPLAHV
+139 SGAVMPAFYQPLING
-154 LKMMHLSCL
+154 LSVARLSYL
-163 EYVFLFCV
+163 EYLMLPVVFV
-171 FFASV
+171 ATV
-176 FGLAA
+176 FGLAS

-186 FRLVR
+186 FYLVKRWIAGLAAACKAAGTAVWRRVR
-191 KWGIGFVRLLCLPF
+191 KQKGAEQTEPETPPEEL
-205 KILWRKIRRAPSGDE
+205 
-220 NEKTDVL
+220 
-227 PDEVPQSLFVKQ
+227 PQSLFAEQ
-239 GELELDTPP
+239 GELNLVEKEQPQRPKTP
-248 VQPPLPA
+248 A
-255 PQVQPAVKKQP
+255 
-266 VKPSPLKSI
+266 KPSPLKSI
-275 KEQREYVKQFHLPK
+275 REQREYARTFHLPK
-289 LDLLAKPKV
+289 LDFLTKPKV
-298 DKDVAVSRE
+298 DKDAAVSRDY
-307 FLEKR
+307 LEKR
-312 ARQLESVLEE
+312 ARQLEEVLEE

-372 AVIPGRSVIGIEM
+372 AVVPGQSVIGIEM

-394 LKELLVCDEFQ
+394 LKEMFSCDEF
-405 KSEKPLLLALG
+405 KNATKPLLLALG

-425 ADLSKM
+425 ADLAKM

-452 LSLVYRLTPAQVRL
+452 LSLVYRLTPQQVRL

-498 ALNWAVREMDQRYAQ
+498 ALNWAVREMDDRYRQ

-523 GYNKKVAELLRTG
+523 GYNAKVKEMIDSK
-536 GENAKTRT
+536 EPMTRT
-544 VLTGYDNGEPVYEEQ
+544 VLTGYDNGEPIYEEQ
-559 PLDLKPF
+559 QLNLKPF

-588 TAVQRIAQKAR
+588 VAVQRIAQKAR

-663 QRPARLHGPF
+663 QRPVRLHGPF
-673 VSDGEVEA
+673 VSDAEVEA

-702 PETPENGGFNPDGNS
+702 PESAGDSGLNLD
-717 DDASLY
+717 DDADASLY
-723 DQAVAIILRDRK
+723 DKAVAVVLRDRK

-760 AQGVISAPNHAGKRE
+760 AQGVISPAGHSGKRE

>member
-1 MADSEKRSFLPV
+1 MVTSENHTFLPDSLKSFLRKAAV
-13 GLKIYFRHLII
+13 RL
-24 RCSGLAVIGFAVA
+24 SGLAVIAAGIA
-37 LGAALFSYNPAD
+37 LAAALATYRSTD

-55 TGEAPANL
+55 TGEAAQNA
-63 LGYPGA
+63 LGGA
-69 VCSDLLWQLFGLSA
+69 GAICADLLWQYFGLGAILFPLA
-83 VIFPVA
+83 VT
-89 VAAWGILIFRL
+89 AWGVLIFRL
-100 KWNRHQ
+100 KWHKYQ
-106 ALRLLCFIPTLFL
+106 ILRVLCFIPTLFL
-119 LLFLF
+119 TLVLL
-124 SAMPEVSFSPVLAGF
+124 SALPAVSFSPVIAGF
-139 GGAVMPAFYAPLAHV
+139 SGAVMPAFYQPLINGLHFARV
-154 LKMMHLSCL
+154 PCL
-163 EYVFLFCV
+163 EYLMLPVVFV
-171 FFASV
+171 ATV
-176 FGLAA
+176 FGLAS

-186 FRLVR
+186 FYLVKRWIAGLAAACKAAGTAVWRKVR
-191 KWGIGFVRLLCLPF
+191 KQNGAERTEP
-205 KILWRKIRRAPSGDE
+205 APPPE
-220 NEKTDVL
+220 EL
-227 PDEVPQSLFVKQ
+227 PQSLFAEQ
-239 GELELDTPP
+239 GELNLVEKE
-248 VQPPLPA
+248 QPQRPKAPA
-255 PQVQPAVKKQP
+255 
-266 VKPSPLKSI
+266 KPSPLKSI
-275 KEQREYVKQFHLPK
+275 RDQREYARTFHLPK
-289 LDLLAKPKV
+289 LDFLTKPKV
-298 DKDVAVSRE
+298 DKDAAVSRDY
-307 FLEKR
+307 LEKR
-312 ARQLESVLEE
+312 ARQLEEVLEE

-372 AVIPGRSVIGIEM
+372 AVVPGQSVIGIEM

-394 LKELLVCDEFQ
+394 LKEMFSCDEF
-405 KSEKPLLLALG
+405 KNATKPLLLALG

-425 ADLSKM
+425 ADLAKM

-452 LSLVYRLTPAQVRL
+452 LSLVYRLTPQQVRL

-498 ALNWAVREMDQRYAQ
+498 ALNWAVREMDDRYRQ

-523 GYNKKVAELLRTG
+523 GYNAKVKEMIDSK
-536 GENAKTRT
+536 EPMTRT
-544 VLTGYDNGEPVYEEQ
+544 VLTGYDNGEPIYEEQ
-559 PLDLKPF
+559 QLNLKPF

-588 TAVQRIAQKAR
+588 VAVQRIAQKAR

-663 QRPARLHGPF
+663 QRPVRLHGPF
-673 VSDGEVEA
+673 VSDAEVEA

-690 VPEYEQSVTEEP
+690 VPEYEQAVTEEP
-702 PETPENGGFNPDGNS
+702 PESAGDSGLNLD
-717 DDASLY
+717 DDADASLY
-723 DQAVAIILRDRK
+723 DKAVAIVLRDRK

-760 AQGVISAPNHAGKRE
+760 AQGVISPAGHSGKRE

>member
-1 MADSEKRSFLPV
+1 MVTSENHTFLPDSLKSFLRKAAV
-13 GLKIYFRHLII
+13 RL
-24 RCSGLAVIGFAVA
+24 SGLAVIAAGVA
-37 LGAALFSYNPAD
+37 LAAALATYRSTD

-55 TGEAPANL
+55 TGEAAQNA
-63 LGYPGA
+63 LGGA
-69 VCSDLLWQLFGLSA
+69 GAICADLLWQYFGLGAILFPLA
-83 VIFPVA
+83 VT
-89 VAAWGILIFRL
+89 AWGVLIFRL
-100 KWNRHQ
+100 KWHKYQ
-106 ALRLLCFIPTLFL
+106 ILRVLCFIPTLFL
-119 LLFLF
+119 TLVLL
-124 SAMPEVSFSPVLAGF
+124 SALPAVSFSPVIAGF
-139 GGAVMPAFYAPLAHV
+139 SGAVMPAFYQPLINGLHFARV
-154 LKMMHLSCL
+154 PCL
-163 EYVFLFCV
+163 EYLMLPVVFV
-171 FFASV
+171 ATV
-176 FGLAA
+176 FGLAS

-186 FRLVR
+186 FYLVKRWIAGLAAACKAAGTAVWRKVR
-191 KWGIGFVRLLCLPF
+191 KQNGAERTEP
-205 KILWRKIRRAPSGDE
+205 APPPE
-220 NEKTDVL
+220 EL
-227 PDEVPQSLFVKQ
+227 PQSLFAEQ
-239 GELELDTPP
+239 GELNLVEKE
-248 VQPPLPA
+248 QPQRPKAPA
-255 PQVQPAVKKQP
+255 
-266 VKPSPLKSI
+266 KPSPLKSI
-275 KEQREYVKQFHLPK
+275 RDQREYARTFHLPK
-289 LDLLAKPKV
+289 LDFLTKPKV
-298 DKDVAVSRE
+298 DKDAAVSRDY
-307 FLEKR
+307 LEKR
-312 ARQLESVLEE
+312 ARQLEEVLEE

-372 AVIPGRSVIGIEM
+372 AVVPGQSVIGIEM

-394 LKELLVCDEFQ
+394 LKEMFSCDEF
-405 KSEKPLLLALG
+405 KNATKPLLLALG

-425 ADLSKM
+425 ADLAKM

-452 LSLVYRLTPAQVRL
+452 LSLVYRLTPQQVRL

-498 ALNWAVREMDQRYAQ
+498 ALNWAVREMDDRYRQ

-523 GYNKKVAELLRTG
+523 GYNAKVKEMIDSK
-536 GENAKTRT
+536 EPMTRT
-544 VLTGYDNGEPVYEEQ
+544 VLTGYDNGEPIYEEQ
-559 PLDLKPF
+559 QLNLKPF

-588 TAVQRIAQKAR
+588 VAVQRIAQKAR

-663 QRPARLHGPF
+663 QRPVRLHGPF
-673 VSDGEVEA
+673 VSDAEVEA

-690 VPEYEQSVTEEP
+690 VPEYEQAVTEEP
-702 PETPENGGFNPDGNS
+702 PESAGDSGLNLD
-717 DDASLY
+717 DDADASLY
-723 DQAVAIILRDRK
+723 DKAVAIVLRDRK

-760 AQGVISAPNHAGKRE
+760 AQGVISPAGHSGKRE

>member
-1 MADSEKRSFLPV
+1 MISSEKHTFLPDS
-13 GLKIYFRHLII
+13 LKIFLRRLAI
-24 RCSGLAVIGFAVA
+24 RCGGIGVAAAGIA
-37 LGAALFSYNPAD
+37 LGAALATYNSTD
-49 PSFNTA
+49 PSLNTA
-55 TGEAPANL
+55 SGELPQNA
-63 LGYPGA
+63 LGGIGA
-69 VCSDLLWQLFGLSA
+69 VCADLLWQFFGLGA
-83 VIFPVA
+83 VLFPLA
-89 VAAWGILIFRL
+89 LIAWGFLIFRL
-100 KWNRHQ
+100 KWHKFQ
-106 ALRLLCFIPTLFL
+106 ILRVLCFIPTLFL
-119 LLFLF
+119 LLILF
-124 SAMPEVSFSPVLAGF
+124 SALPAVSFTPVLAGF
-139 GGAVMPAFYAPLAHV
+139 SGAVMPAFYHPLIHC
-154 LKMMHLSCL
+154 LKVAYLPYL
-163 EYVFLFCV
+163 EYLMLAIVFV
-171 FFASV
+171 AAI
-176 FGLAA
+176 FGLAS

-186 FRLVR
+186 FYLVKR
-191 KWGIGFVRLLCLPF
+191 WIAALFKGLKITALFV
-205 KILWRKIRRAPSGDE
+205 WHKIRRDRDLAQKAVDE
-220 NEKTDVL
+220 HKL
-227 PDEVPQSLFVKQ
+227 PEELPQSLFAEQ
-239 GELELDTPP
+239 GELKLEEKE
-248 VQPPLPA
+248 QPTRT
-255 PQVQPAVKKQP
+255 VKQPA
-266 VKPSPLKSI
+266 KPSPLKSI
-275 KEQREYVKQFHLPK
+275 REQREYAKQFHLPK
-289 LDLLAKPKV
+289 LDFLAKPKI
-298 DKDVAVSRE
+298 DKDAAVSRDY
-307 FLEKR
+307 LEKR
-312 ARQLESVLEE
+312 ARQLENVLEE

-372 AVIPGRSVIGIEM
+372 AVIPGQSVIGIEM
-385 PNDKRADVY
+385 PNEKRADVY
-394 LKELLVCDEFQ
+394 LKEMFACDEF
-405 KSEKPLLLALG
+405 KNATKPLLLALG

-425 ADLSKM
+425 ADLAKM

-452 LSLVYRLTPAQVRL
+452 LSLVYRLTPDQVRL

-498 ALNWAVREMDQRYAQ
+498 ALNWAVREMDDRYRQ

-523 GYNKKVAELLRTG
+523 GYN
-536 GENAKTRT
+536 AKIKEMIDAKEPMTRT
-544 VLTGYDNGEPVYEEQ
+544 VLTGYDNGEPIYEEQ
-559 PLDLKPF
+559 PLNLKPF

-576 ADLMITAGKEIE
+576 ADLMVTAGKEIE
-588 TAVQRIAQKAR
+588 IAVQRIAQKAR

-620 IKSNFPERI
+620 IKANFPERI

-663 QRPARLHGPF
+663 QRPVRLHGPF
-673 VSDGEVEA
+673 VSDAEVEA

-702 PETPENGGFNPDGNS
+702 PGTEGDAAVNTDDGES
-717 DDASLY
+717 ASLY
-723 DQAVAIILRDRK
+723 DKAVSIVLRDRK

-760 AQGVISAPNHAGKRE
+760 AQGVISAPGHAGKRE

>member
-1 MADSEKRSFLPV
+1 MVTSDNRTFLPDS
-13 GLKIYFRHLII
+13 LKAFLRKAAVRL
-24 RCSGLAVIGFAVA
+24 SGLAVIAAGCA
-37 LGAALFSYNPAD
+37 LAAALATYRSTD

-55 TGEAPANL
+55 TGEAAQNA
-63 LGYPGA
+63 LGGA
-69 VCSDLLWQLFGLSA
+69 GAICADLLWQYFGLGAILFPLA
-83 VIFPVA
+83 VT
-89 VAAWGILIFRL
+89 AWGVLIFRL
-100 KWNRHQ
+100 KWHKYQ
-106 ALRLLCFIPTLFL
+106 ILRVLCFIPTLFL
-119 LLFLF
+119 TLVLL
-124 SAMPEVSFSPVLAGF
+124 SALPAVSFSPVIAGF
-139 GGAVMPAFYAPLAHV
+139 SGAVMPAFYQPLING
-154 LKMMHLSCL
+154 LSVARLSYL
-163 EYVFLFCV
+163 EYLMLPVVFI
-171 FFASV
+171 ATV
-176 FGLAA
+176 FGLAS

-186 FRLVR
+186 FYLVKRWIAGLAAACKAAGTAVWRKVR
-191 KWGIGFVRLLCLPF
+191 KQNGAEQTEPETPPEEL
-205 KILWRKIRRAPSGDE
+205 
-220 NEKTDVL
+220 
-227 PDEVPQSLFVKQ
+227 PQSLFAEQ
-239 GELELDTPP
+239 GELNLVEKEQPQRPKTP
-248 VQPPLPA
+248 A
-255 PQVQPAVKKQP
+255 
-266 VKPSPLKSI
+266 KPSPLKSI
-275 KEQREYVKQFHLPK
+275 REQREYARTFHLPK
-289 LDLLAKPKV
+289 LDFLTKPKV
-298 DKDVAVSRE
+298 DKDAAVSRDY
-307 FLEKR
+307 LEKR
-312 ARQLESVLEE
+312 ARQLEEVLEE

-372 AVIPGRSVIGIEM
+372 AVVPGQSVIGIEM

-394 LKELLVCDEFQ
+394 LKEMFSCDEF
-405 KSEKPLLLALG
+405 KNATKPLLLALG

-425 ADLSKM
+425 ADLAKM

-452 LSLVYRLTPAQVRL
+452 LSLVYRLTPQQVRL

-498 ALNWAVREMDQRYAQ
+498 ALNWAVREMDDRYRQ

-523 GYNKKVAELLRTG
+523 GYNAKVKEMIDSK
-536 GENAKTRT
+536 EPMTRT
-544 VLTGYDNGEPVYEEQ
+544 VLTGYDNGEPIYEEQ
-559 PLDLKPF
+559 QLNLKPF

-588 TAVQRIAQKAR
+588 VAVQRIAQKAR

-663 QRPARLHGPF
+663 QRPVRLHGPF
-673 VSDGEVEA
+673 VSDAEVEA

-702 PETPENGGFNPDGNS
+702 PESAGDSGLNLD
-717 DDASLY
+717 DDADASLY
-723 DQAVAIILRDRK
+723 DKAVAVVLRDRK

-760 AQGVISAPNHAGKRE
+760 AQGVISPAGHSGKRE

>member
-1 MADSEKRSFLPV
+1 MVTSENHTFLPDS
-13 GLKIYFRHLII
+13 LKLFLRKAAVRL
-24 RCSGLAVIGFAVA
+24 SGLAVIAAGVA
-37 LGAALFSYNPAD
+37 LAAALATYRSTD

-55 TGEAPANL
+55 TGEAAQNA
-63 LGYPGA
+63 LGGA
-69 VCSDLLWQLFGLSA
+69 GAICADLLWQYFGLGAILFPLA
-83 VIFPVA
+83 VT
-89 VAAWGILIFRL
+89 AWGVLIFRL
-100 KWNRHQ
+100 KWHKYQ
-106 ALRLLCFIPTLFL
+106 ILRVLCFIPTLFL
-119 LLFLF
+119 TLVLL
-124 SAMPEVSFSPVLAGF
+124 SALPAVSFSPVIAGF
-139 GGAVMPAFYAPLAHV
+139 SGAVMPAFYQPLINGLHFARV
-154 LKMMHLSCL
+154 PCL
-163 EYVFLFCV
+163 EYLMLPVVFV
-171 FFASV
+171 ATV
-176 FGLAA
+176 FGLAS

-186 FRLVR
+186 FYLVKR
-191 KWGIGFVRLLCLPF
+191 WIAGLAAACKAAGTAV
-205 KILWRKIRRAPSGDE
+205 WRKVRQKNGAERTEPAPPPE
-220 NEKTDVL
+220 EL
-227 PDEVPQSLFVKQ
+227 PQSLFAEQ
-239 GELELDTPP
+239 GELNLVEKE
-248 VQPPLPA
+248 QPQRPKAPA
-255 PQVQPAVKKQP
+255 
-266 VKPSPLKSI
+266 KPSPLKSI
-275 KEQREYVKQFHLPK
+275 RDQREYARTFHLPK
-289 LDLLAKPKV
+289 LDFLTKPKV
-298 DKDVAVSRE
+298 DKDAAVSRDY
-307 FLEKR
+307 LEKR
-312 ARQLESVLEE
+312 ARQLEEVLEE

-372 AVIPGRSVIGIEM
+372 AVVPGQSVIGIEM

-394 LKELLVCDEFQ
+394 LKEMFSCDEF
-405 KSEKPLLLALG
+405 KNATKPLLLALG

-425 ADLSKM
+425 ADLAKM

-452 LSLVYRLTPAQVRL
+452 LSLVYRLTPQQVRL

-498 ALNWAVREMDQRYAQ
+498 ALNWAVREMDDRYRQ

-523 GYNKKVAELLRTG
+523 GYNAKVKEMIDSK
-536 GENAKTRT
+536 EPMTRT
-544 VLTGYDNGEPVYEEQ
+544 VLTGYDNGEPIYEEQ
-559 PLDLKPF
+559 QLNLKPF

-588 TAVQRIAQKAR
+588 VAVQRIAQKAR

-663 QRPARLHGPF
+663 QRPVRLHGPF
-673 VSDGEVEA
+673 VSDAEVEA

-690 VPEYEQSVTEEP
+690 VPEYEQAVTEEP
-702 PETPENGGFNPDGNS
+702 PESAGDSGLNLD
-717 DDASLY
+717 DDADASLY
-723 DQAVAIILRDRK
+723 DKAVAIVLRDRK

-760 AQGVISAPNHAGKRE
+760 TQGVISPAGHSGKRE

>member
-1 MADSEKRSFLPV
+1 MISSEKNTFLPDT
-13 GLKIYFRHLII
+13 LKIFFHK
-24 RCSGLAVIGFAVA
+24 LAVRCCGTA
-37 LGAALFSYNPAD
+37 LIAAGIALAAALATYDTAD
-49 PSFNTA
+49 PSLNTA
-55 TGEAPANL
+55 TGNTPQNA
-63 LGYPGA
+63 LGGFGA
-69 VCSDLLWQLFGLSA
+69 VCADLLWQFFGLGA
-83 VIFPVA
+83 VLFPLA
-89 VAAWGILIFRL
+89 LAAWGLLIARL
-100 KWNRHQ
+100 KWHKFQ
-106 ALRLLCFIPTLFL
+106 ILRVLCFIPTLFL
-119 LLFLF
+119 LLVLF
-124 SAMPEVSFSPVLAGF
+124 SALPAVSFPPVPAGF
-139 GGAVMPAFYAPLAHV
+139 SGAVMPAFYHRLIYGLDAARLPY
-154 LKMMHLSCL
+154 L
-163 EYVFLFCV
+163 EYLMLPVVFV
-171 FFASV
+171 AAV
-176 FGLAA
+176 FGLAS

-186 FRLVR
+186 FYLVKRWTAGLGRLI
-191 KWGIGFVRLLCLPF
+191 KGALLFVR
-205 KILWRKIRRAPSGDE
+205 RKIRRNGDTDKAAAEQTPSE
-220 NEKTDVL
+220 EL
-227 PDEVPQSLFVKQ
+227 PQSLFAEQ
-239 GELELDTPP
+239 GELNLEEKSR
-248 VQPPLPA
+248 
-255 PQVQPAVKKQP
+255 PQTRQTAKQPA
-266 VKPSPLKSI
+266 KPSPLKSI
-275 KEQREYVKQFHLPK
+275 REQREYARQFHLPK
-289 LDLLAKPKV
+289 LDFLAKPKI
-298 DKDVAVSRE
+298 DKETSVSRD

-312 ARQLESVLEE
+312 ARQLESVLAE

-372 AVIPGRSVIGIEM
+372 AVVPGQSVIGIEM
-385 PNDKRADVY
+385 PNEKRADVY
-394 LKELLVCDEFQ
+394 LKELLSCDEF
-405 KSEKPLLLALG
+405 KNAAKPLLLALG

-425 ADLSKM
+425 ADLAKM

-452 LSLVYRLTPAQVRL
+452 LSLVYRLTPEQVRL

-498 ALNWAVREMDQRYAQ
+498 ALNWAVREMDDRYRL

-523 GYNKKVAELLRTG
+523 GYNTKVKEIIA
-536 GENAKTRT
+536 AKEPMTRT
-544 VLTGYDNGEPVYEEQ
+544 VLTGYDNGEPIYEEQ

-588 TAVQRIAQKAR
+588 VAVQRIAQKAR

-663 QRPARLHGPF
+663 QRPVRLHGPF
-673 VSDGEVEA
+673 VSDAEVEA

-690 VPEYEQSVTEEP
+690 VPEYEQAVTEEP
-702 PETPENGGFNPDGNS
+702 PEAVTDTAGDTDGGQ
-717 DDASLY
+717 DASLY
-723 DQAVAIILRDRK
+723 DQAVAIVLRDRK

-760 AQGVISAPNHAGKRE
+760 TQGVISAPGHSGKRE

>member
-1 MADSEKRSFLPV
+1 MVTSENHTFLPDSLKSFLRKAAV
-13 GLKIYFRHLII
+13 RL
-24 RCSGLAVIGFAVA
+24 SGLAVIAAGIA
-37 LGAALFSYNPAD
+37 LAAALATYRSTD

-55 TGEAPANL
+55 TGEAAQNA
-63 LGYPGA
+63 LGGA
-69 VCSDLLWQLFGLSA
+69 GAICADLLWQYFGLGAILFPLA
-83 VIFPVA
+83 VT
-89 VAAWGILIFRL
+89 AWGVLIFRL
-100 KWNRHQ
+100 KWHKYQ
-106 ALRLLCFIPTLFL
+106 ILRVLCFIPTLFL
-119 LLFLF
+119 TLVLL
-124 SAMPEVSFSPVLAGF
+124 SALPAVSFSPVIAGF
-139 GGAVMPAFYAPLAHV
+139 SGAVMPAFYQPLINGLHFARV
-154 LKMMHLSCL
+154 PCL
-163 EYVFLFCV
+163 EYLMLPVVFV
-171 FFASV
+171 ATV
-176 FGLAA
+176 FGLAS

-186 FRLVR
+186 FYLVKRWIAGLAAACKAAGTAVWRKVR
-191 KWGIGFVRLLCLPF
+191 KQNGAERTEPEPPPEEL
-205 KILWRKIRRAPSGDE
+205 
-220 NEKTDVL
+220 
-227 PDEVPQSLFVKQ
+227 PQSLFAEQ
-239 GELELDTPP
+239 GELNLVEKE
-248 VQPPLPA
+248 QPQRPKAPA
-255 PQVQPAVKKQP
+255 
-266 VKPSPLKSI
+266 KPSPLKSI
-275 KEQREYVKQFHLPK
+275 REQREYARTFHLPK
-289 LDLLAKPKV
+289 LDFLTKPKV
-298 DKDVAVSRE
+298 DKDAAVSRDY
-307 FLEKR
+307 LEKR
-312 ARQLESVLEE
+312 ARQLEEVLEE

-372 AVIPGRSVIGIEM
+372 AVVPGQSVIGIEM

-394 LKELLVCDEFQ
+394 LKEMFSCDEF
-405 KSEKPLLLALG
+405 KNATKPLLLALG

-425 ADLSKM
+425 ADLAKM

-452 LSLVYRLTPAQVRL
+452 LSLVYRLTPQQVRL

-498 ALNWAVREMDQRYAQ
+498 ALNWAVREMDDRYRQ

-523 GYNKKVAELLRTG
+523 GYNAKVKEMIDSK
-536 GENAKTRT
+536 EPMTRT
-544 VLTGYDNGEPVYEEQ
+544 VLTGYDNGEPIYEEQ
-559 PLDLKPF
+559 QLNLKPF

-588 TAVQRIAQKAR
+588 VAVQRIAQKAR

-663 QRPARLHGPF
+663 QRPVRLHGPF
-673 VSDGEVEA
+673 VSDAEVEA

-690 VPEYEQSVTEEP
+690 VPEYEQAVTEEP
-702 PETPENGGFNPDGNS
+702 PESAGDSGLNLD
-717 DDASLY
+717 DDADASLY
-723 DQAVAIILRDRK
+723 DKAVAIVLRDRK

-760 AQGVISAPNHAGKRE
+760 AQGVISPAGHSGKRE

>member
-1 MADSEKRSFLPV
+1 MTNSEKHTFLPAA
-13 GLKIYFRHLII
+13 LKVFFRRLTI
-24 RCSGLAVIGFAVA
+24 RCFGLAFISAGLLLSIA
-37 LGAALFSYNPAD
+37 LATYNPAD

-55 TGEAPANL
+55 TGGTATNL
-63 LGYPGA
+63 LGAIGA
-69 VCSDLLWQLFGLSA
+69 AGADLLWQFFGLGA
-83 VIFPVA
+83 VLFPVA
-89 VAAWGILIFRL
+89 LIAWGILIFRF
-100 KWNRHQ
+100 KWHKFQ
-106 ALRLLCFIPTLFL
+106 ILRVLSLIPTLFL
-119 LLFLF
+119 LLTLF
-124 SAMPEVSFSPVLAGF
+124 SALPEVSFPPVVAGF
-139 GGAVMPAFYAPLAHV
+139 SGAVMPAFYLPLRHA
-154 LKMMHLSCL
+154 LNIAHLSYL
-163 EYVFLFCV
+163 EYVLLPV
-171 FFASV
+171 IFAAV
-176 FGLAA
+176 IFGLAS

-186 FRLVR
+186 FYLVKR
-191 KWGIGFVRLLCLPF
+191 WITGLAHLIRQVILFVW
-205 KILWRKIRRAPSGDE
+205 KKIRRSPTPIEETESQ
-220 NEKTDVL
+220 L
-227 PDEVPQSLFVKQ
+227 PEELPQSLFVEQ
-239 GELELDTPP
+239 GELKLEEKE
-248 VQPPLPA
+248 QPA
-255 PQVQPAVKKQP
+255 PAPVKQQQ

-289 LDLLAKPKV
+289 LDLLAKPKA
-298 DKDVAVSRE
+298 DKDTVVSRE
-307 FLEKR
+307 YLEKR
-312 ARQLESVLEE
+312 SRQLESVLEE
-322 YGVKGEI
+322 FGVKGKI
-329 VNVRPGPVVTLF
+329 VNARPGPVVTLF

-365 SALSVRI
+365 SAVSVRI
-372 AVIPGRSVIGIEM
+372 AVIPGQSVIGIEM
-385 PNDKRADVY
+385 PNEKRADVY
-394 LKELLVCDEFQ
+394 LKELVSCEEF
-405 KSEKPLLLALG
+405 KTSEKPLLLALG

-425 ADLSKM
+425 ADLAKM

-498 ALNWAVREMDQRYAQ
+498 ALNWAVREMDQRYSQ

-523 GYNKKVAELLRTG
+523 GYNKKVAELL
-536 GENAKTRT
+536 NSKAPKTRT
-544 VLTGYDNGEPVYEEQ
+544 VLTGYENGEPVYEEQ
-559 PLDLKPF
+559 PLDLRPF

-663 QRPARLHGPF
+663 QRPVRLHGPF
-673 VSDGEVEA
+673 VSDAEVEA

-690 VPEYEQSVTEEP
+690 VPEYEQSVTEE
-702 PETPENGGFNPDGNS
+702 TPEADSDTGFNLENNA
-717 DDASLY
+717 DASLY
-723 DQAVAIILRDRK
+723 DQAVAIVLRDRK
-735 VSTSYI
+735 VSTSYV

>member
-1 MADSEKRSFLPV
+1 MIKAEKHTFLPDTFKV
-13 GLKIYFRHLII
+13 FFHKLGIRVCGLFLIVTGI
-24 RCSGLAVIGFAVA
+24 ALAVA
-37 LGAALFSYNPAD
+37 LATYDSTD
-49 PSFNTA
+49 PSWNTA
-55 TGEAPANL
+55 SGNL
-63 LGYPGA
+63 PKNALGGA
-69 VCSDLLWQLFGLSA
+69 GAICADLLWQYFGLGA
-83 VIFPVA
+83 VLFPVA
-89 VAAWGILIFRL
+89 LMAWGILIVRL
-100 KWNRHQ
+100 KWHRFQ
-106 ALRLLCFIPTLFL
+106 FLRVLSFIPTLFL
-119 LLFLF
+119 LLVLF
-124 SAMPEVSFSPVLAGF
+124 SALPAVSFTPVLAGF
-139 GGAVMPAFYAPLAHV
+139 SGAVMPAFYHPLIHC
-154 LKMMHLSCL
+154 LKIAYMPYL
-163 EYVFLFCV
+163 EYLMLPVIFI
-171 FFASV
+171 ASI
-176 FGLAA
+176 FGLAS

-186 FRLVR
+186 FYLVKR
-191 KWGIGFVRLLCLPF
+191 WIATLGRWIKAATLFV
-205 KILWRKIRRAPSGDE
+205 WHKIRKTKQDNPKE
-220 NEKTDVL
+220 NEDKL
-227 PDEVPQSLFVKQ
+227 PEELPQSLFAEQ
-239 GELELDTPP
+239 GELNLEERPNPARP
-248 VQPPLPA
+248 V
-255 PQVQPAVKKQP
+255 VKQPA
-266 VKPSPLKSI
+266 KPSPLKSI
-275 KEQREYVKQFHLPK
+275 KEQREYAKQFHLPK
-289 LDLLAKPKV
+289 LDFLAKPKV
-298 DKDVAVSRE
+298 DKDAAVSRDY
-307 FLEKR
+307 LEKR
-312 ARQLESVLEE
+312 ARQLENVLEE

-372 AVIPGRSVIGIEM
+372 AVVPGQSVIGIEM
-385 PNDKRADVY
+385 PNEKRADVY
-394 LKELLVCDEFQ
+394 LKEMFACDEF
-405 KSEKPLLLALG
+405 KNATKPLLLALG

-425 ADLSKM
+425 ADLAKM

-452 LSLVYRLTPAQVRL
+452 LSLIYRLTPDQVRL

-498 ALNWAVREMDQRYAQ
+498 ALNWAVREMDDRYRQ

-523 GYNKKVAELLRTG
+523 GYNAKVKEMIDSK
-536 GENAKTRT
+536 EPMTRT

-559 PLDLKPF
+559 PLNLKPF

-576 ADLMITAGKEIE
+576 ADLMVTAGKEIE
-588 TAVQRIAQKAR
+588 IAVQRIAQKAR

-620 IKSNFPERI
+620 IKANFPERI

-663 QRPARLHGPF
+663 QRPVRLHGPF
-673 VSDGEVEA
+673 VSDAEVEA

-702 PETPENGGFNPDGNS
+702 PEMTDGITGDFDS
-717 DDASLY
+717 GAEASLY
-723 DQAVAIILRDRK
+723 DQAVAIVLRDRK

-760 AQGVISAPNHAGKRE
+760 AQGVISAPSHAGKRE

>member
-1 MADSEKRSFLPV
+1 MISSEKHTFLPDT
-13 GLKIYFRHLII
+13 LKVFFQKLII
-24 RCSGLAVIGFAVA
+24 RFCGLAFIAAGIA
-37 LGAALFSYNPAD
+37 LSAALATYNSAD
-49 PSFNTA
+49 PSLNTA
-55 TGEAPANL
+55 SGNL
-63 LGYPGA
+63 PQNALGGFGA
-69 VCSDLLWQLFGLSA
+69 VSADLLWQYFGLGA
-83 VIFPVA
+83 VLFPLA
-89 VAAWGILIFRL
+89 LTAWGLLIFRL
-100 KWNRHQ
+100 KWHRFQ
-106 ALRLLCFIPTLFL
+106 FLRVLCFIPTLFL
-119 LLFLF
+119 LLVLF
-124 SAMPEVSFSPVLAGF
+124 SALPAVSFTPVLAGF
-139 GGAVMPAFYAPLAHV
+139 SGAVMPAFYYSLIHG
-154 LKMMHLSCL
+154 LKAAYVPYL
-163 EYVFLFCV
+163 EYLMLPIVFV
-171 FFASV
+171 ATV
-176 FGLAA
+176 FGLAS

-186 FRLVR
+186 FYLVKR
-191 KWGIGFVRLLCLPF
+191 WTAGLGKLLKNF
-205 KILWRKIRRAPSGDE
+205 ARFIWRKIRRTE
-220 NEKTDVL
+220 NTDKSSEEQKL
-227 PDEVPQSLFVKQ
+227 PEELPQSLFAEQ
-239 GELELDTPP
+239 GELNLPEKE
-248 VQPPLPA
+248 QP
-255 PQVQPAVKKQP
+255 QETVKQPA
-266 VKPSPLKSI
+266 KPSPLKSI
-275 KEQREYVKQFHLPK
+275 REQREYAKQFHLPK
-289 LDLLAKPKV
+289 LDFLAKPKI
-298 DKDVAVSRE
+298 DKEAAVSRDY
-307 FLEKR
+307 LEKR
-312 ARQLESVLEE
+312 ARQLEGVLEE

-372 AVIPGRSVIGIEM
+372 AVVPGQSVIGIEM
-385 PNDKRADVY
+385 PNEKRADVF
-394 LKELLVCDEFQ
+394 LKEMLAGDEF
-405 KSEKPLLLALG
+405 KNASKPLLLALG

-425 ADLSKM
+425 ADLAKM

-452 LSLVYRLTPAQVRL
+452 LSLVYRLTPEQVRL

-498 ALNWAVREMDQRYAQ
+498 ALNWAVREMDDRYRQ

-523 GYNKKVAELLRTG
+523 GYNAKIKEMI
-536 GENAKTRT
+536 NAKEPMTRT
-544 VLTGYDNGEPVYEEQ
+544 VLTGYDNGEPIYEEQ
-559 PLDLKPF
+559 PLNLKPF

-576 ADLMITAGKEIE
+576 ADLMVTAGKEIE
-588 TAVQRIAQKAR
+588 IAVQRIAQKAR

-620 IKSNFPERI
+620 IKANFPERI

-663 QRPARLHGPF
+663 QRPVRLHGPF
-673 VSDGEVEA
+673 VSDAEVEA

-702 PETPENGGFNPDGNS
+702 PETNDGAVLGAEGG
-717 DDASLY
+717 DDVSLY
-723 DQAVAIILRDRK
+723 DKAVAIVLRDRK

-760 AQGVISAPNHAGKRE
+760 AQGVISAPSHAGKRE